1 VGLRSEYFQKTMTT
15 IINIETSKYQLSDL
29 LALVRGGNE
38 VIVQE
43 ANQVIARVL
52 PPENHTTEK
61 PKRYGPGLFA
71 GSALY
76 IAEDFDDE
84 LPMSFWLGEDE

>member
-1 VGLRSEYFQKTMTT
+1 MTK
-15 IINIETSKYQLSDL
+15 IINIETDKFT
-29 LALVRGGNE
+29 LAELFAIVRGGDE
-38 VIVQE
+38 VILKE

-52 PPENHTTEK
+52 PPENRSTDK

-76 IAEDFDDE
+76 LAEDFDDE
-84 LPMSFWLGEDE
+84 LPMSFWLGEDK

>member
-1 VGLRSEYFQKTMTT
+1 MTK
-15 IINIETSKYQLSDL
+15 IINIETDKFTLAEL
-29 LALVRGGNE
+29 FALVRGGDE

-52 PPENHTTEK
+52 PPENHSTDK